1 MSKFRCFLVLWLC
14 INVIEISGLREE
26 EKGRGVWDLARPFV
40 KRKERR
46 TIFANENGQVTAAR
60 VSDRVNGSYLLHF
73 ITLEP
78 NSLFLPVLLH
88 ADMVFYVHTGAGRL
102 GWNEDDNMRHAEV
115 RKGDVYRLPAGTV
128 FFAQSSLESER
139 QKLRIYA
146 IFATSINDLREP
158 ATGPY
163 TSLSDLVLGFDKDVL
178 QAAFQVPEDVIEDIL
193 SGAKQ
198 PPIIHGQHEMEH
210 RVTMWDKEMK
220 YVKQLV
226 GNKGLILSE
235 VNKKKDKKDKDKKD
249 EDEKMYNIMEE
260 DKDFENCNGWS
271 LTVTR
276 DNLDALKGSDIG
288 IFMVNLTKGSMM
300 GPHWNRMATEIA
312 IVLEGQGM
320 VRVVCPKTNA
330 NLAECR
336 NRRFHV
342 HEGDVFVVPR
352 FHPMTQIAF
361 NNGSFVFVGFSTS
374 AMYNNPQFLA
384 GKASVFRA
392 LNVDVV
398 AASFNVTNTTIT
410 QLFGAQE
417 DLVILE
423 CVSCAG
429 EELRI
434 MEEEIEREMDE
445 RRKKEEAAAR
455 KEEEERRQEEEEEKA
470 RREEEE
476 RKQREEEEAREEEEE
491 RRREEEARKE
501 EEGEREEEEKARREE
516 EERKQREEEEA
527 REEEEER
534 RREEEARKEEE
545 GEREEEEKARRE
557 EEERK
562 QREEEEAREEE
573 EERRREEEARKE
585 EEGEREEEEK
595 ARREEEER
603 KQREEEEAREEEEE
617 RRREEEEE
625 EARKEEE
632 EAREREEEEKARREE
647 EERKQREEEEVWRK
661 REQEERREEEEAHR
675 GEGGRSR
682 EDEEERRQERA
693 RRAEEEAKRAAKE
706 RDRRAQEEA
715 RRAAEEERERERRQW
730 EPQEGKGDRGRPGRR
745 QWEPQE
751 GRGDR
756 REPERRQWEPQEGRG
771 SRGER
776 KEGGRSSEDTRRA
789 AEEERERERRQWEPQ
804 EGRGGRGEQRRRQWE
819 HQGGRG
825 SRGER
830 EEGWRGKWD
839 DERRQRRLTI

>member
-102 GWNEDDNMRHAEV
+102 GWNEDDDMRHAEV

-491 RRREEEARKE
+491 RRREEE
-501 EEGEREEEEKARREE
+501 
-516 EERKQREEEEA
+516 
-527 REEEEER
+527 
-534 RREEEARKEEE
+534 
-545 GEREEEEKARRE
+545 
-557 EEERK
+557 
-562 QREEEEAREEE
+562 
-573 EERRREEEARKE
+573 
-585 EEGEREEEEK
+585 
-595 ARREEEER
+595 
-603 KQREEEEAREEEEE
+603 
-617 RRREEEEE
+617 E

-647 EERKQREEEEVWRK
+647 EERKQREEEGGERRKEAREREGESKERRGETREREEVWRK
-661 REQEERREEEEAHR
+661 REEEESREEEEAHR

-693 RRAEEEAKRAAKE
+693 RRAEEEAKRAAEE

-830 EEGWRGKWD
+830 EEGWSGKWD